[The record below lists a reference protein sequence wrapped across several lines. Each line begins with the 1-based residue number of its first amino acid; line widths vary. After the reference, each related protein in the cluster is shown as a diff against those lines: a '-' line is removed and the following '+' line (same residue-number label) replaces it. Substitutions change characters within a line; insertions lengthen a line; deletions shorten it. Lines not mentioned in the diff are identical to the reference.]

1 MNRLKH
7 LSFIKL
13 ILLVAILMLQFSC
26 DQESKRTTKRTSD
39 KEAKVKKIKFEKI
52 KMAWD
57 FYNTPINETAEEATI
72 NWRPFKLLLTELGR
86 KPKNSIEAYQRQAI
100 AIGNTAV
107 NLQYR
112 IPETYNIPEIKA
124 RINLVA
130 TKAKLVDLYLSL
142 DPIQEDKVI
151 QYINETNRDLAA
163 LQRDMERI
171 VQKSKI
177 PLEEGEA
184 TLIEAIKDSKKSTN
198 STQPNNQNEAEQ

>member
-1 MNRLKH
+1 
-7 LSFIKL
+7 
-13 ILLVAILMLQFSC
+13 MLQFSC